1 MQTHNVTILQASD
14 GHWLYN
20 GETFGRAVQ
29 LAPSSSSDD
38 WWEVTEEE
46 KEEIERKEQEESE
59 RRAQEGIHSSTYNG
73 YTE

>member
-29 LAPSSSSDD
+29 LAPSASADD
-38 WWEVTEEE
+38 WREVTDAE
-46 KEEIERKEQEESE
+46 KEEIEREKEEEREKQEEE
-59 RRAQEGIHSSTYNG
+59 ELQRHSLPND
-73 YTE
+73 

>member
-29 LAPSSSSDD
+29 LAPSASPND
-38 WWEVTEEE
+38 WREITDAE
-46 KEEIERKEQEESE
+46 KEEIKRKEQEEHE
-59 RRAQEGIHSSTYNG
+59 REHQDELQRHSL
-73 YTE
+73 TE

>member
-20 GETFGRAVQ
+20 GDTFGRAVQ
-29 LAPSSSSDD
+29 LAPSASSDD
-38 WWEVTEEE
+38 WWEVTEAE
-46 KEEIERKEQEESE
+46 KEEIERKEQEKE
-59 RRAQEGIHSSTYNG
+59 QEQIHSLPNDG

>member
-29 LAPSSSSDD
+29 LAPSASPDD
-38 WWEVTEEE
+38 WREVTNAE
-46 KEEIERKEQEESE
+46 KEEIEREQQEQAEEE
-59 RRAQEGIHSSTYNG
+59 AKKI
-73 YTE
+73 

>member
-29 LAPSSSSDD
+29 LAPSASVSD
-38 WWEVTEEE
+38 WREVTDEE
-46 KEEIERKEQEESE
+46 KEEIERQLEEK
-59 RRAQEGIHSSTYNG
+59 AQR
-73 YTE
+73 

>member
-20 GETFGRAVQ
+20 GETFGHAVQ
-29 LAPSSSSDD
+29 LAPSASSDD

-59 RRAQEGIHSSTYNG
+59 RRAQEERHSSPYNG

>member
-29 LAPSSSSDD
+29 LAPSASSDD
-38 WWEVTEEE
+38 WREVTDAE
-46 KEEIERKEQEESE
+46 KEEIERKEEEEMKKQEEE
-59 RRAQEGIHSSTYNG
+59 ELQRHGL
-73 YTE
+73 TE